1 MSREFISLG
10 NDRLQRARHMLV
22 GFEKEIPKV
31 IARSINRAVENA
43 RSNVVRE
50 VRSHYNVRAKDI
62 RTSIKI
68 SRANNR
74 YPTAVLSSTGR
85 ALPTMAFRVRPGTV
99 NGARRT
105 PITVSVKKGQAD
117 KLDSAF
123 IATLGGKTGVYERV
137 GQTRLP
143 IRQLYGPS
151 VPQMIGND
159 EIVQEIADK
168 ARAMLDDRLDHEIK
182 RVLDGAAK

>member
-10 NDRLQRARHMLV
+10 NDRLQKAKNMLV
-22 GFEKEIPKV
+22 GFEKEIPQV
-31 IARSINRAVENA
+31 VARAINRSIENA

-50 VRSHYNVRAKDI
+50 VRDRYNVRAKDI

-68 SRANNR
+68 SRANKN
-74 YPTAVLSSTGR
+74 YPTAVLSSTGGP
-85 ALPTMAFRVRPGTV
+85 LPTMAFQVRPGTV
-99 NGARRT
+99 NGKRRT
-105 PITVSVKKGQAD
+105 PITVSVKKGQSE
-117 KLDSAF
+117 KLDRAF
-123 IATLGGKTGVYERV
+123 IAMVGGKTGVYERI

-143 IRQLYGPS
+143 IRQMYGPS

-159 EIVQEIADK
+159 EIVKEIADK

-182 RVLDGAAK
+182 RVLDGALK